1 VRKKIDAPFLSKLS
15 GGPVYIRSTDDL
27 LKSVADEI
35 GNILSSRLMIPD
47 GYVDG
52 DIYNF
57 PFAYGVRDLQSV
69 GISRENL
76 DAFKSHCRKAIL
88 RFECRISDVEI
99 GDVAF
104 DKSTQQ
110 LKMDISFT
118 LKDRLTKFT
127 TEVTIT

>member
-1 VRKKIDAPFLSKLS
+1 VRKRIDAPFLSKLS
-15 GGPVYIRSTDDL
+15 GGPVYIKATDDL
-27 LKSVADEI
+27 LKSVVDEI
-35 GNILSSRLMIPD
+35 GNILSSRLMIPN

-52 DIYNF
+52 DVYSF

-99 GDVAF
+99 GDISF
-104 DKSTQQ
+104 DKTTQH
-110 LKMDISFT
+110 LRMDVSFT
-118 LKDRLTKFT
+118 LKDQLTKFT
-127 TEVTIT
+127 TVVTIT